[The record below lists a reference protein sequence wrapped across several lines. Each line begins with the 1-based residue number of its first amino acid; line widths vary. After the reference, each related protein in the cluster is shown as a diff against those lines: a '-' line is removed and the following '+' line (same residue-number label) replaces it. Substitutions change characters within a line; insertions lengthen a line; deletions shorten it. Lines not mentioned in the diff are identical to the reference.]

1 MEALFKKYFWIV
13 KTLGIAASTGLAAS
27 AITTQI
33 GSRALFEAE
42 EAAEEEADSDGEEAD
57 GDDEEDAK
65 PPKGVKFGSNPFSA
79 ASSKVGPEKEKTG
92 DKIKSRNIFCPTCL
106 PEEPVSADGPVA
118 DSGAP
123 VGGAILPGEVRSTL
137 PLQVMATMESVDP
150 DLSFATVYDSE
161 KGTAGLYGRGDAIR
175 PNVTVTGVDQGIV
188 HLRNFSQLEYLQM
201 GEAAPPPTKAKA
213 ADDKDKDKDKAKEPE
228 KKDDRIIEG
237 ADESINCSSEDAC
250 TVDRKFVESLMANPA
265 QLAKQARI
273 VPSQKDGETQ
283 GYKLYGIR
291 RGTIP
296 KLLGFKNGDMLKA
309 VNGEELT
316 SVDKAMGLYTKLRRA
331 SNLSVTIERKGKSIT
346 KEITI
351 Q

>member
-33 GSRALFEAE
+33 GSRALLQTE
-42 EAAEEEADSDGEEAD
+42 EVAAEDADSDGEEAVD
-57 GDDEEDAK
+57 DDEEDAK
-65 PPKGVKFGSNPFSA
+65 APRGVKFGATPFSA
-79 ASSKVGPEKEKTG
+79 SASKVGAEKEKTG
-92 DKIKSRNIFCPTCL
+92 EKINTRNIFCPTCV

-118 DSGAP
+118 DAGVA

-161 KGTAGLYGRGDAIR
+161 NGIAGLYGRGDAIR

-188 HLRNFSQLEYLQM
+188 HLRNSTQLEYLQM
-201 GEAAPPPTKAKA
+201 GEAPPPPTKAKPA
-213 ADDKDKDKDKAKEPE
+213 DEKDDKDKEPE
-228 KKDDRIIEG
+228 KKDDRIIDG
-237 ADESINCSSEDAC
+237 AEESINCSSDDAC
-250 TVDRKFVESLMANPA
+250 TVDRAFVESLMANPA

>member
-13 KTLGIAASTGLAAS
+13 KALGIAASTGLAAS

-33 GSRALFEAE
+33 GSRALFSEE
-42 EAAEEEADSDGEEAD
+42 EAAAVEGDTD
-57 GDDEEDAK
+57 GDESDDFEEDAK
-65 PPKGVKFGSNPFSA
+65 PPKSLKFGNNPFSA
-79 ASSKVGPEKEKTG
+79 ATSKVGPEKEKTG
-92 DKIKSRNIFCPTCL
+92 EKIQARNIFCPTCV
-106 PEEPVSADGPVA
+106 PVEPVSEDGPVA
-118 DSGAP
+118 DTGAP
-123 VGGAILPGEVRSTL
+123 VGGSILPGEVRSTL
-137 PLQVMATMESVDP
+137 PLQVMATMESTDP
-150 DLSFATVYDSE
+150 ELSFATIYDSE

-175 PNVTVTGVDQGIV
+175 PSVTVTGVDQGIV

-201 GEAAPPPTKAKA
+201 GTAAPPPTRAKA
-213 ADDKDKDKDKAKEPE
+213 DDDKDKDKEKEE
-228 KKDDRIIEG
+228 KPKNDRIIEG
-237 ADESINCSSEDAC
+237 AEEAINCSSEESC
-250 TVDRKFVESLMANPA
+250 TVDRSFVESLMANPA

>member
-13 KTLGIAASTGLAAS
+13 KAFGIAASTGLAAS

-33 GSRALFEAE
+33 GSRALLEPE
-42 EAAEEEADSDGEEAD
+42 DPAAEEGESDGED
-57 GDDEEDAK
+57 GEDDLEEDGK
-65 PPKGVKFGSNPFSA
+65 PPKGVKFGSNPFNTTT
-79 ASSKVGPEKEKTG
+79 SKVGAEKEKTG
-92 DKIKSRNIFCPTCL
+92 GKIQARNIFCPTCV
-106 PEEPVSADGPVA
+106 PVEPVSEDGPVA
-118 DSGAP
+118 DTGAP
-123 VGGAILPGEVRSTL
+123 VGGSILPGEVRSTL
-137 PLQVMATMESVDP
+137 PLQVMATMESTDP
-150 DLSFATVYDSE
+150 DLSFATIYDSE
-161 KGTAGLYGRGDAIR
+161 NGVAGLYGRGDAIR
-175 PNVTVTGVDQGIV
+175 PSVTVTGVDQGIV
-188 HLRNFSQLEYLQM
+188 HLRNSSQLEYLQM
-201 GEAAPPPTKAKA
+201 GEAPPPPTTRAKPEE
-213 ADDKDKDKDKAKEPE
+213 DDKDKDKDADKP
-228 KKDDRIIEG
+228 KDDRVIEG
-237 ADESINCSSEDAC
+237 AEESISCSSEDAC
-250 TVDRKFVESLMANPA
+250 TVDRAFVESLMANPA

-309 VNGEELT
+309 VNGEDLT

>member
-33 GSRALFEAE
+33 GSRALFEPDE
-42 EAAEEEADSDGEEAD
+42 VAAEEGDTDGEDSE
-57 GDDEEDAK
+57 DDLEEDGK
-65 PPKGVKFGSNPFSA
+65 PPKGLKFGANPFNT
-79 ASSKVGPEKEKTG
+79 ASTSKIGAEKQKTG
-92 DKIKSRNIFCPTCL
+92 DKIQTRNIFCPTCV
-106 PEEPVSADGPVA
+106 PVEPVSPDGPVA
-118 DSGAP
+118 ASGAP
-123 VGGAILPGEVRSTL
+123 VGGSILPGEVRSTL
-137 PLQVMATMESVDP
+137 PLQVMATMESTDP
-150 DLSFATVYDSE
+150 DLSFATIYDSE
-161 KGTAGLYGRGDAIR
+161 NGVAGLYGRGDAIR
-175 PNVTVTGVDQGIV
+175 PSVTVTGVDQGIV
-188 HLRNFSQLEYLQM
+188 HLRNSSQLEYLQM
-201 GEAAPPPTKAKA
+201 GEAAPPPTKQVTPE
-213 ADDKDKDKDKAKEPE
+213 DDKDKDKDKDDKP
-228 KKDDRIIEG
+228 KDDRVIEG
-237 ADESINCSSEDAC
+237 AEESINCSSEDAC
-250 TVDRKFVESLMANPA
+250 TVDRAFVESLMANPA

-309 VNGEELT
+309 VNGEDLT

-331 SNLSVTIERKGKSIT
+331 SNLSVTIERKGKAIT